1 MIYQEISPEFKQ
13 SRGEAVRRVVRGME
27 AIAKFWPQG
36 LPQHETLSANSV
48 PLCCQEEL
56 DYRYQLCV
64 IGGGL
69 GMQIIPLWVRPG
81 SSRWKDRSAV
91 YSYRIVRRKEVL

>member
-1 MIYQEISPEFKQ
+1 
-13 SRGEAVRRVVRGME
+13 ME

-36 LPQHETLSANSV
+36 LPQPKLFSANSMH
-48 PLCCQEEL
+48 LCCQEDL

-69 GMQIIPLWVRPG
+69 GMRIIPLWARPE

-91 YSYRIVRRKEVL
+91 YSYRIVLRKGVL